1 MNCVDIVIGTARG
14 TQFRVFDYYTRD
26 RSTPLFD
33 EMYGGTQ
40 GITAAI
46 GKEVDGITTIKFRKS
61 LTSGKSNIATCIIIF
76 YNYNTY
82 LMQRYDIHNHKY
94 NSIHVH
100 NTISNTFCFH
110 CMNNVNSII
119 LYLMMPGIN
128 TCFHE

>member
-76 YNYNTY
+76 
-82 LMQRYDIHNHKY
+82 I
-94 NSIHVH
+94 I
-100 NTISNTFCFH
+100 
-110 CMNNVNSII
+110 II
-119 LYLMMPGIN
+119 LISCRDTIFIIIN
-128 TCFHE
+128 IILFMFIIRYQIPFAFTA